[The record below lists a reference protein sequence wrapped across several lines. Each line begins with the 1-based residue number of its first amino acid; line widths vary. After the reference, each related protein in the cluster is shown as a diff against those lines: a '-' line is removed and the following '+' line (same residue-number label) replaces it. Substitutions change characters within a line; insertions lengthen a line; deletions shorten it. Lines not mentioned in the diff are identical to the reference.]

1 MSATILQKTL
11 NLSTC
16 LSFAYDKLTTLT
28 QEVQAAEL
36 QLSKARVALVTER
49 AEILL
54 THADDP
60 KALGANEAAR
70 EAKLAS
76 LTATARDVVAECDAV
91 ATAAKNNLQLQGI
104 VVEGL
109 RAQLRCLEVA
119 AAVGG
124 RDGS

>member
-1 MSATILQKTL
+1 MNMTMMMTTEK
-11 NLSTC
+11 LSTS
-16 LSFAYDKLTTLT
+16 LRNAYENLFALTMES
-28 QEVQAAEL
+28 QQAEL
-36 QLSKARVALVTER
+36 QLSKARAALATER

-76 LTATARDVVAECDAV
+76 LTASARDIVAECDAV
-91 ATAAKNNLQLQGI
+91 ATSAKNSLHLQSI

-109 RAQLRCLEVA
+109 RTQLRCLEVA

>member
-1 MSATILQKTL
+1 MNTTL
-11 NLSTC
+11 LHKAGELSSC
-16 LSFAYDKLTTLT
+16 FGFAYDKLAALT
-28 QEVQAAEL
+28 QEVQAAES
-36 QLSKARVALVTER
+36 QLSKARVALATER

-54 THADDP
+54 AHADDP

-70 EAKLAS
+70 EAELAS

-91 ATAAKNNLQLQGI
+91 ATSAKNNLQLQGI

>member
-1 MSATILQKTL
+1 MNTSFSQLAEELRTY
-11 NLSTC
+11 LSD
-16 LSFAYDKLTTLT
+16 SYVKLFTRT

-36 QLSKARVALVTER
+36 QLSKARAALATER

-54 THADDP
+54 AHADDP

-76 LTATARDVVAECDAV
+76 LTASARDIVAECDAV
-91 ATAAKNNLQLQGI
+91 ATSAKNSLHLQSI